1 MSGEELALHDKLT
14 VCVGAGVPVPV
25 RVSVAVDD
33 WALLVNV
40 SAPLAAPS
48 TSGLKVTV
56 NGALCPAGIVIG
68 SAKPPTL
75 N

>member
-1 MSGEELALHDKLT
+1 MSDEELALHDKLT
-14 VCVGAGVPVPV
+14 VCAGAGVPVPV
-25 RVSVAVDD
+25 RVSVAVAG

-40 SAPLAAPS
+40 SVALAAPA
-48 TSGLKVTV
+48 TGGLKVTV

-68 SAKPPTL
+68 SAKPPTV